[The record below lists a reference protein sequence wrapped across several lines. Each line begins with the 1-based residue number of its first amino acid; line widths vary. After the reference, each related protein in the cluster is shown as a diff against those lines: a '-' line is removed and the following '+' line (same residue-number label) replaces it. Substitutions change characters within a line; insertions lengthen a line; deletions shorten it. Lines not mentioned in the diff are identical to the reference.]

1 MRVLRLLLIGCAL
14 VLSLPLQAQGN
25 VQLELLQLHACRSV
39 GSFLSLRGEGLQP
52 EHQQVL
58 RRDTEQLQASFA
70 AIDPA
75 QHESLQQ
82 PYARLLASLEEG
94 LSYGPSEDDLPWRY
108 PEQLSR
114 ALVDLLRAAD
124 GLDGDRH
131 DASLLSAI
139 KLELLATQYA
149 AQAYLGYFEATP
161 GADGSY
167 VSQGEQQLL
176 AELDTSMAQL
186 LPLMAASAADQGRRA
201 SADWRYLRMA
211 LGDFDRAGRARLGRS
226 GRPLAPLMV
235 GRHARGMSER
245 LVQLAAA
252 TETR

>member
-1 MRVLRLLLIGCAL
+1 MRALRLLLIGCAL

-25 VQLELLQLHACRSV
+25 VQLELLQLNACRSV

-52 EHQQVL
+52 EHLQVL
-58 RRDTEQLQASFA
+58 LRDTEQLQASFA

-75 QHESLQQ
+75 QHESLRQ

-124 GLDGDRH
+124 GLDEGSH
-131 DASLLSAI
+131 GGPLMSAI
-139 KLELLATQYA
+139 KLELLGAQYA

-167 VSQGEQQLL
+167 LSLGEQQLL
-176 AELDTSMAQL
+176 VELDTAMAVALPQL
-186 LPLMAASAADQGRRA
+186 AQSSPDQGRRA
-201 SADWRYLRMA
+201 QADWRYLRMA
-211 LGDFDRAGRARLGRS
+211 LDDFDRAGRARLGRS

-235 GRHARGMSER
+235 GRHTRGMSER
-245 LVQLAAA
+245 LVQLAGSANA
-252 TETR
+252 L